1 LVFIKAILP
10 DRTSAGVAITQRL
23 RDRAISDIARVAL
36 PALSLVEDGRRWDR
50 QLLGQAQGVLMQEQF
65 AVEFMELREQQEREQ
80 RRLRW
85 LIEEVRKARAENRPA
100 SAYQAA
106 ISEVTLECEAI
117 EFRIREFL
125 KNAEQATESECARQA
140 QNNVG
145 SDSPQRSPRC

>member
-1 LVFIKAILP
+1 
-10 DRTSAGVAITQRL
+10 
-23 RDRAISDIARVAL
+23 
-36 PALSLVEDGRRWDR
+36 
-50 QLLGQAQGVLMQEQF
+50 MQEQF